1 MLNHYRTL
9 LVNLPPDGEEVAE
22 EKIPA
27 GFVPVR
33 LPPAVQAVR
42 RVLFGAAPDRA
53 MLNYRARQLLR
64 VVHATPLAEW
74 VTRLDPRVAY
84 TLDGGGLVGA
94 AAFTPAVTQY
104 SGPAAALPVV
114 GGPAAP
120 DATGVMRLRYTVDV
134 RSLTTVTVT
143 RHTDPT
149 ADDTSTFA
157 LAAGLSAPLELR
169 GAGYAVRLTTD
180 DPGCA
185 WGVEVLLRPRRDPGE
200 LCADLES
207 VGGDRLVALF
217 GLEAGEP
224 WATLRRVWRAT
235 RETPLRLAAAVTAA
249 VYRTEEARR
258 A

>member
-9 LVNLPPDGEEVAE
+9 LLNLPPAGEEVAE

-27 GFVPVR
+27 AFTPVT
-33 LPPAVQAVR
+33 LPTCVQAVR

-53 MLNYRARQLLR
+53 MLNYRSRQLLR

-74 VTRLDPRVAY
+74 VTKLDPRVAY
-84 TLDGGGLVGA
+84 TLAGGDLVRA
-94 AAFTPAVTQY
+94 AAFVPTVYQTA
-104 SGPAAALPVV
+104 GPAAGLPVV

-134 RSLTTVTVT
+134 TSLTTVTVT
-143 RHTDPT
+143 RHTEPAAAPT
-149 ADDTSTFA
+149 VPFA
-157 LAAGLSAPLELR
+157 LTGGLSEPVELR
-169 GAGYAVRLTTD
+169 GAGYAVRLTTA
-180 DPGCA
+180 DPGSA
-185 WGVEVLLRPRRDPGE
+185 WAVDVLLRPARDVGE
-200 LCADLES
+200 LCADLEA
-207 VGGDRLVALF
+207 VGDARLVELF
-217 GLEAGEP
+217 GVEATEP
-224 WATLRRVWRAT
+224 WATLRRVWRGT